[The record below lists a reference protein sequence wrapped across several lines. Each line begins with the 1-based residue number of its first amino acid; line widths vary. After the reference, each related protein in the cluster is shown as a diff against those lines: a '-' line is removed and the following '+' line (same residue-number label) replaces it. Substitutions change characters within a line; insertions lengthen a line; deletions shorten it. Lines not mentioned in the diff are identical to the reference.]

1 MGAVRLLRILAPLA
15 LVASLATGCGNDS
28 SSDSSSGDPTTGAAT
43 SSTMQLRLVT
53 ARYAQDTSKG
63 QEQLGPQT
71 PQDMVDT
78 MKNYDCTSKPTVT
91 DGKLLECDAS
101 KNVYLLDAPLVNGG
115 IASAEPLQIGN
126 TGQWY
131 VRVTFDDS
139 ATETLSK
146 TVDSSPGNE
155 LALVLDGKVVTAVIV
170 DSSMKDGHIGIT
182 GDYDKASATQ
192 LADQLSP

>member
-1 MGAVRLLRILAPLA
+1 
-15 LVASLATGCGNDS
+15 
-28 SSDSSSGDPTTGAAT
+28 
-43 SSTMQLRLVT
+43 
-53 ARYAQDTSKG
+53 
-63 QEQLGPQT
+63 
-71 PQDMVDT
+71 
-78 MKNYDCTSKPTVT
+78 
-91 DGKLLECDAS
+91 
-101 KNVYLLDAPLVNGG
+101 VYLLDAPLVNGG

-155 LALVLDGKVVTAVIV
+155 LALVLEGKVVTAVIV